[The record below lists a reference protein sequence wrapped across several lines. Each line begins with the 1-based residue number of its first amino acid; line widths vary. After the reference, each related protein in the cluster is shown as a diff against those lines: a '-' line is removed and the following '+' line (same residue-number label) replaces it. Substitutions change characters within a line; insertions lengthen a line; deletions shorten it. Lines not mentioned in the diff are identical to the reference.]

1 MKKLLLGSALACSM
15 IASPV
20 SAATFLG
27 DQFEGSYRFPRVQNA
42 TINGLSSVVSPVAE
56 FTFATGRINP
66 TARVSPS
73 SIEITFEGN
82 GRYNQGEFNG
92 ILLKNLSRSNIAG
105 FSLDPMSTV
114 AGFDQSRLSFTSD
127 SLFFN
132 FAGLSIRATDRI
144 SANVAFVGTAVP
156 EPGTWALMLLGIGL
170 IGGAMRS
177 ARTRQFIL
185 SRS

>member
-1 MKKLLLGSALACSM
+1 MAWCIIVAP
-15 IASPV
+15 A

-42 TINGLSSVVSPVAE
+42 TISGSNSDVSPVAQ

-66 TARVSPS
+66 TARISPS
-73 SIEITFEGN
+73 MIEITFAGS

-92 ILLKNLSRSNIAG
+92 ILLRNLSRSNIAG
-105 FSLDPMSTV
+105 FALDPTSTV
-114 AGFDQSRLSFTSD
+114 AGFDQSRLSFTSN

-144 SANVAFVGTAVP
+144 SANVAFAETAVP
-156 EPGTWALMLLGIGL
+156 EPGTWTLMILGIGL

-177 ARTRQFIL
+177 ARPRQSIL